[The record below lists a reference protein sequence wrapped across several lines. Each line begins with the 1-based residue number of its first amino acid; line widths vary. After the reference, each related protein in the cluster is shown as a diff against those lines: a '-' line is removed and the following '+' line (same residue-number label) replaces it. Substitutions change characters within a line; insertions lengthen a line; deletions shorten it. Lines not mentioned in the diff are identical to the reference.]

1 MSEYSQSRIER
12 KISEAIN
19 TMIVKGEI
27 KNQKVGKFVSVS
39 RLEVS
44 SDNAY
49 AKIFISSL
57 FDDEEKL
64 NASVKALQ
72 GAAPFIQKKLARL
85 LNTRNT
91 PRLTFYADT
100 SYLEAQK
107 INSLIDSLKPKD

>member
-64 NASVKALQ
+64 NNSVKAY
-72 GAAPFIQKKLARL
+72 IL
-85 LNTRNT
+85 L
-91 PRLTFYADT
+91 PKILII
-100 SYLEAQK
+100 AQIIVHWLNK
-107 INSLIDSLKPKD
+107 